1 MGDLTGK
8 GGICT
13 IRSSIHLE
21 DSRRSMNTQKSRAAA
36 VFAGALLIPAALVAA
51 PAMASEDAT
60 VSVLHAIP
68 AGSGADIV
76 DIYAGD
82 ALLIDNFTPG
92 SLETLTVPAGS
103 YDLGVYADGAT
114 PADSDAVLSATGVEV
129 PAGANATVT
138 ANLDADGNPALNVYV
153 NDISEVAAGDARL
166 TVRHIAAA
174 PAVDVRADGTVLVSD
189 LVNPDEAV
197 ADVPTGTYSADVV
210 LAGTD
215 TVVLGPAD
223 LDLAEG
229 TNTIVYAWGSA
240 EAGNLALATQVITG
254 LSGTPGGVPAGG
266 GAMSGSTNTALIAVG
281 LMTVAAVGV
290 AGAAIRLNGSR
301 A

>member
-1 MGDLTGK
+1 MKSQKST
-8 GGICT
+8 
-13 IRSSIHLE
+13 RSVG
-21 DSRRSMNTQKSRAAA
+21 RRSAI
-36 VFAGALLIPAALVAA
+36 FAGALLIPAGLVAA
-51 PAMASEDAT
+51 PAMAADDAT

-68 AGSGADIV
+68 AGSGADVV
-76 DIYAGD
+76 DVYAGD

-92 SLETLTVPAGS
+92 SLETLTVPAGT
-103 YDLGVYADGAT
+103 YDLGVFADGAT
-114 PADSDAVLSATGVEV
+114 PADSEAVLAAAGVEV

-138 ANLDADGNPALNVYV
+138 ANLDAEGNPALNVFV

-174 PAVDVRADGTVLVSD
+174 PAVDILANGDVLFANVT
-189 LVNPDEAV
+189 NPQEGI
-197 ADVPTGTYSADVV
+197 ADVPADTYSAEVV

-215 TVVLGPAD
+215 TVALGPAD

-229 TNTIVYAWGSA
+229 ANTIVYAWGSA
-240 EAGNLALATQVITG
+240 EAGNLALATQVISG
-254 LSGTPGGVPAGG
+254 LDGMPDGVPAGG
-266 GAMSGSTNTALIAVG
+266 GATSGTNAALIAAG
-281 LMTVAAVGV
+281 LMTIAAVGV

>member
-1 MGDLTGK
+1 M
-8 GGICT
+8 
-13 IRSSIHLE
+13 SIQKSPRALA
-21 DSRRSMNTQKSRAAA
+21 RRSAL
-36 VFAGALLIPAALVAA
+36 FAGALLVPAALVAA
-51 PAMASEDAT
+51 PAMAADDAT

-68 AGSGADIV
+68 EGSGADVV
-76 DIYAGD
+76 DVYAGD

-114 PADSDAVLSATGVEV
+114 PADSDAVLSAEGVEV

-138 ANLDADGNPALNVYV
+138 ANLDADGNPALNVFV

-174 PAVDVRADGTVLVSD
+174 PAVDVRADGTAIVEG

-197 ADVPTGTYSADVV
+197 TDVPAGTYSADVV

-254 LSGTPGGVPAGG
+254 LDGMPGGVPAGG
-266 GAMSGSTNTALIAVG
+266 GAESGNNAALIAAG

>member
-1 MGDLTGK
+1 MRIQKSPRALA
-8 GGICT
+8 
-13 IRSSIHLE
+13 
-21 DSRRSMNTQKSRAAA
+21 RRSTL
-36 VFAGALLIPAALVAA
+36 FAGALLVPAALVAA
-51 PAMASEDAT
+51 PAMAADDAT

-68 AGSGADIV
+68 EGSGADIV
-76 DIYAGD
+76 DVYAGD

-114 PADSDAVLSATGVEV
+114 PADSDAVLSAAGVEV

-138 ANLDADGNPALNVYV
+138 ANLDADGNPALNVFV
-153 NDISEVAAGDARL
+153 NDISELAAGDARL

-174 PAVDVRADGTVLVSD
+174 PAVDVRADGTAIVEG

-197 ADVPTGTYSADVV
+197 TDVPAGTYSADVV

-254 LSGTPGGVPAGG
+254 LDGMPGGVPAGG
-266 GAMSGSTNTALIAVG
+266 GAESGNNAALIAAG